1 MSGLVLEPT
10 TLYYNLVWLSMKN
23 YKVWISDKQ
32 QLDGEHYSGKVRLR
46 KSNIILK
53 LYGDINPSSNELF
66 TENITKV
73 KLFHSVPLIKSNLQ
87 KCIRRGLV
95 DEALVTAYNFIII
108 KPWDFLRRILIIMV
122 EDVSI
127 TDNMDL
133 IMWLMVGFP
142 NYRWTNEITRYL
154 LLTVYSLCT
163 SKKVIPIQ
171 PSEIVDIPME
181 RFTSAIHSNILRPL
195 LIRYEYGGLRGDMYM
210 LKNLLLDDRNLNNS
224 IITVNTGKLI
234 LNRNINTRDIIKAS
248 IDFHI
253 TKKIIDYIT
262 EKGPFTDRELVQKL
276 IWYNSSGIN
285 YRKPAILYEKEK
297 YRAILPFM
305 NEFYRL
311 YKIW

>member
-1 MSGLVLEPT
+1 MSGIVLEPT

-32 QLDGEHYSGKVRLR
+32 ELDGEYYSGKVRLR

-53 LYGDINPSSNELF
+53 LYGKIDPISDELF
-66 TENITKV
+66 TENITKI

-154 LLTVYSLCT
+154 LSTVYSLCM
-163 SKKVIPIQ
+163 SKKIIPIQ
-171 PSEIVDIPME
+171 PSEIKDIPEM
-181 RFTSAIHSNILRPL
+181 RYARAIHSDILRPL
-195 LIRYEYGGLRGDMYM
+195 LIRYEYGGLKGDMCM

-224 IITVNTGKLI
+224 IIKISKKKII
-234 LNRNINTRDIIKAS
+234 LNRNIRSADIIKPS

-262 EKGPFTDRELVQKL
+262 ERSPFTDRELIQKI

-285 YRKPAILYEKEK
+285 YRKPDILYEKEK

-305 NEFYRL
+305 NEFYKL

>member
-1 MSGLVLEPT
+1 
-10 TLYYNLVWLSMKN
+10 
-23 YKVWISDKQ
+23 
-32 QLDGEHYSGKVRLR
+32 
-46 KSNIILK
+46 
-53 LYGDINPSSNELF
+53 
-66 TENITKV
+66 
-73 KLFHSVPLIKSNLQ
+73 
-87 KCIRRGLV
+87 
-95 DEALVTAYNFIII
+95 
-108 KPWDFLRRILIIMV
+108 
-122 EDVSI
+122 
-127 TDNMDL
+127 
-133 IMWLMVGFP
+133 
-142 NYRWTNEITRYL
+142 
-154 LLTVYSLCT
+154 
-163 SKKVIPIQ
+163 
-171 PSEIVDIPME
+171 
-181 RFTSAIHSNILRPL
+181 
-195 LIRYEYGGLRGDMYM
+195 M